1 MRTRLLRGRAATTV
15 ADQAFSSA
23 SNFLVGVVVARL
35 AGPGA
40 FGAFALAYSV
50 WLAIAGVHRAL
61 IVNPMMVA
69 AGGSHADSDRV
80 EEALAAEG
88 ILGLVG
94 AAVIA
99 MIGAILCLTGL
110 GSLGW
115 TLLGLAPWL
124 PALLIQDLWRWAG
137 FMRARPGKA
146 LANDIAFAVVQ
157 VTLMMALGAA
167 GRLQTGMALAAWG
180 GGAVVGAVI
189 GTRQFR
195 ARLRLAGGWAV
206 LRRSWPD
213 GRWLLADFLT
223 SYGASQAWLYL
234 VAVVLGP
241 AALGLIRAAQNLM
254 GPTNVLLLGISSY
267 GLPASVAA
275 FREGGWIGLDR
286 VVRRVASSMTLG
298 IAAYAMPLAA
308 GRDLV
313 VELVY
318 GSEYAGIGMLVVL
331 AGLQAVFLG
340 IGFGVGTALT
350 AARRTSAL
358 VTVRMTTAA
367 VSAACFLALA
377 GPLGVVGAGWA
388 GAVGSATYAVLMW
401 AVYRV
406 TRRAGQ
412 DRRQENA
419 AAA

>member
-1 MRTRLLRGRAATTV
+1 MRARLLQGRAVTTV

-50 WLAIAGVHRAL
+50 WLAVAGVHRAL
-61 IVNPMMVA
+61 VVNPMLVA
-69 AGGSHADSDRV
+69 DSGSHGDGDRV
-80 EEALAAEG
+80 ERALAAEG
-88 ILGLVG
+88 VLGLAA

-99 MIGAILCLTGL
+99 MAGTALWLTGL
-110 GSLGW
+110 GPLGR
-115 TLLGLAPWL
+115 TLLVLAPWL
-124 PALLIQDLWRWAG
+124 PVLLVQDLWRWAG
-137 FMRARPGKA
+137 FMRGRPGKA
-146 LANDIAFAVVQ
+146 LANDVAFAVAQ
-157 VTLMMALGAA
+157 VTLMIALGAA
-167 GRLQTGMALAAWG
+167 GRLQTGMVLAAWG
-180 GGAVVGAVI
+180 GGGAVGAIV

-195 ARLRLAGGWAV
+195 TRLRLAGGWAV

-241 AALGLIRAAQNLM
+241 ASLGLLRAAQNLL

-275 FREGGWIGLDR
+275 FRGDGWTGLDR
-286 VVRRVASSMTLG
+286 VARRVTGSMTLG
-298 IAAYAMPLAA
+298 IAAYAAPLAA

-318 GSEYAGIGMLVVL
+318 GRAYAGTGVLVVL

-340 IGFGVGTALT
+340 IGFGAGTALT

-358 VTVRMTTAA
+358 VAVRMTTAA
-367 VSAACFLALA
+367 VSAGCFLALA
-377 GPLGVVGAGWA
+377 GRIGVAGAGWA
-388 GAVGSATYAVLMW
+388 GAVGAATYAVLMW
-401 AVYRV
+401 TAYRV

-412 DRRQENA
+412 ERRQENA